1 MKYQG
6 VLKYLCAGLCAAM
19 LLLGWFYREAHLE
32 LQGTKT
38 ALAVAEGVNKANAE
52 AIARLE
58 RSVEITDTVLAGWNE
73 DRTTLAG
80 IRSAARQAIKEAMRD
95 ETFKNWASGAVPA
108 DAWRV
113 LHEAPGAD
121 TGSSDTSRASG
132 GAAGPVPGVP
142 GPGGRVQW

>member
-1 MKYQG
+1 M
-6 VLKYLCAGLCAAM
+6 KYLCAGLCVAM
-19 LLLGWFYREAHLE
+19 LLLGWFYQSIHTE
-32 LQGTKT
+32 LVDTKT
-38 ALAVAEGVNKANAE
+38 ALAVAEGVNKANADAME
-52 AIARLE
+52 RLE
-58 RSVEITDTVLAGWNE
+58 RSIEITDSVLAGWNE

-113 LHEAPGAD
+113 LHEAPDAD
-121 TGSSDTSRASG
+121 TGGPGASGTSG

-142 GPGGRVQW
+142 DPGRRFQW